1 MLRDLL
7 VLHWGQVNQT
17 LTIVD
22 VDAASKT
29 IAPVKGSSLEQE
41 VSAEGKAR
49 STSGS
54 GKARRISGS
63 GRIQR
68 ISGKGKI
75 C

>member
-7 VLHWGQVNQT
+7 VLHWGQVQQD
-17 LTIVD
+17 LTIVN
-22 VDAASKT
+22 VDAVSKT
-29 IAPVKGSSLEQE
+29 IAPVKGSSMEQE
-41 VSAEGKAR
+41 ISAAGIAR

-54 GKARRISGS
+54 GIARRVSGS
-63 GRIQR
+63 GRVQR